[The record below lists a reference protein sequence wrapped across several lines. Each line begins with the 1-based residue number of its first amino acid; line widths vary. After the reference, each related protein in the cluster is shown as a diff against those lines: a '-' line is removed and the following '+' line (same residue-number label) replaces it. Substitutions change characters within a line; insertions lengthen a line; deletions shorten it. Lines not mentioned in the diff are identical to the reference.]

1 MIVDKVTHVVS
12 YANGSH
18 PYIVFKSPNGI
29 DLLSIRAPGTL
40 SYLDEIFS
48 FGDAGETYALIYHTF
63 FSYPLNMRF
72 DGNQT
77 LQIGSK
83 LTRFC
88 QLGSNV
94 YANNT
99 ATILRSVITAYP
111 ALPCVQ
117 ITANSDKLL
126 DTAYMS
132 ADILHVNHDFEVNGA
147 YKTSGEK
154 VMISNEKVE
163 FTSGNQTTD
172 YLSPGG
178 ALTLRSGVLLY
189 RDGEK
194 VYLRYD
200 INRISPVRRDQPVI
214 IQPQADSLPLQS
226 SSSITRIEYRS
237 DIGLS
242 LYADSDIWAHVEG
255 PLVFN
260 RSQERPSVS
269 ITPLSTGQ
277 SDSLFDINLSASSDE
292 AENDLIYDR
301 DSGLMIADTTVTL
314 TEAATLLSTV
324 DNSTT
329 YNPEYHV
336 AVLADGHIRMGLLSV
351 QSEFRDLDIS
361 EREITVTLEDNSTVQ
376 IPTVNQTLILDDNM
390 MVYLGENQCCVENL
404 IV

>member
-1 MIVDKVTHVVS
+1 MIVDNVSHVVS

-154 VMISNEKVE
+154 VMISHEKVE

-189 RDGEK
+189 RDGGK
-194 VYLRYD
+194 AYLRYD

-214 IQPQADSLPLQS
+214 IQSQADSLPLQS
-226 SSSITRIEYRS
+226 SGSITRIEYRS

-260 RSQERPSVS
+260 RSHERASVS

-277 SDSLFDINLSASSDE
+277 SESLFDINLSASSDE

-301 DSGLMIADTTVTL
+301 DSGLMIADTIVTL
-314 TEAATLLSTV
+314 TEEATLLSTV
-324 DNSTT
+324 DNTTT
-329 YNPEYHV
+329 YDPADHV
-336 AVLADGHIRMGLLSV
+336 TVITDRHIRMGLLSV
-351 QSEFRDLDIS
+351 QSEFRDLDTS
-361 EREITVTLEDNSTVQ
+361 EREIIVILEDNSTVQ
-376 IPTVNQTLILDDNM
+376 IPTVNQTLILGGNM
-390 MVYLGENQCCVENL
+390 MVYLGENQIFE
-404 IV
+404 

>member
-1 MIVDKVTHVVS
+1 MIVDNVTHVVS

-154 VMISNEKVE
+154 VMISHEKVE

-214 IQPQADSLPLQS
+214 IQSQADSLPLQS
-226 SSSITRIEYRS
+226 SGSITRIEYRS
-237 DIGLS
+237 NIGLS
-242 LYADSDIWAHVEG
+242 VYADSDMWAHVEG

-260 RSQERPSVS
+260 RSHEHASVS

-277 SDSLFDINLSASSDE
+277 SESLFDINLSASSDE
-292 AENDLIYDR
+292 AENDLIYSR
-301 DSGLMIADTTVTL
+301 DSGLMIADTIVTL
-314 TEAATLLSTV
+314 TEEGTLLSTV
-324 DNSTT
+324 DNTT
-329 YNPEYHV
+329 TFDPADHV
-336 AVLADGHIRMGLLSV
+336 TVITDGHICMGLLSV